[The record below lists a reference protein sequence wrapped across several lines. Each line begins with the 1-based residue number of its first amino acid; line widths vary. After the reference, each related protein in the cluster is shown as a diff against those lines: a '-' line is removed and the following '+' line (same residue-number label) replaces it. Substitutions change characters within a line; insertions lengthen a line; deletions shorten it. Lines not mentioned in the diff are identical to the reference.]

1 MWRNHTVRARRP
13 AALRWDWRLLF
24 ILGGVGALMT
34 GAGMG
39 AGKGAGETVTGPGW
53 PGTAPP
59 VAVALSVEPLA
70 TGGEPRYLF
79 VLGAM
84 ATGEETAVVTF
95 RNGQTYDFVVVQDG
109 EEIWRWSQGRVFHQ
123 AIQQRRWP
131 PGELVIFTAVWDGRD
146 AAGRPVTGTVEVHG
160 TLTSDPPLAAEAV
173 TLRLP

>member
-1 MWRNHTVRARRP
+1 RRP

-70 TGGEPRYLF
+70 TGDEPRYLF

-84 ATGEETAVVTF
+84 PTGEETAVVAF
-95 RNGQTYDFVVVQDG
+95 SDGRPYASVVVQDG
-109 EEIWRWSQGRVFHQ
+109 EVFWRWPQGRVCHRG
-123 AIQQRRWP
+123 ILQRRWP
-131 PGELVIFTAVWDGRD
+131 PGDLVSFTAVWDGRV

-160 TLTSDPPLAAEAV
+160 TLTSDPPLA
-173 TLRLP
+173 